1 MKKIYVKPTIEVEL
15 TETDNLM
22 TASGNASYDLGNGNG
37 ADNRV
42 DEGID
47 EWDGGESLSKGGSFT
62 CWEDEGD
69 WAL

>member
-47 EWDGGESLSKGGSFT
+47 EWNGGESLSKGGIFT